1 MYVSN
6 LFVCLFFYKVDC
18 SSFFCLSKSANFEL
32 AGQLRITLNGFN
44 R

>member
-6 LFVCLFFYKVDC
+6 LCVCLFFDKVDC
-18 SSFFCLSKSANFEL
+18 SSFLFEQICQL
-32 AGQLRITLNGFN
+32 AGQLRVTPNGFN